1 MLVLTACHIRHR
13 LQVLTYELAQ
23 NTVALAVQDAHA
35 RHSYKYRIV
44 DEVLH
49 SVKSFVA
56 THATHVKI
64 LTEVELVRVDSL
76 SCLTTDGKRCRLCRL
91 GLLDGML
98 KPRRLHLRSHV
109 AKHHSCLLALHRL
122 HSAHSCQTT
131 HTHRVARSKRLL
143 LGTRR
148 RCRQF
153 RTDSSWLACVLLLL
167 LLTLLAALLAFHY
180 LAHLLLNKVVGRL
193 SVNLADILLEGVQ
206 LFTQTLR
213 LLLLSLTLAY
223 LAYGI
228 LDIAIALFEQFLS
241 LLLCLSQYV
250 LAFLRKFLYLFLVFC
265 NGLLQVF
272 LALVHTLSFV
282 LPVAFVAYYV
292 LQILVALYIVRPYD
306 GARLAYH
313 LIGYARLACNL
324 YRKRRTGLTYC
335 QLKQRSH
342 LMAVVQ
348 HGTIGYAVVRV
359 GIMLQ
364 VLIVGG
370 YHAPSMLLHKL
381 VEHSLSHG
389 SAYLRLS
396 TRTKLVDK
404 QQRCLASPTHH
415 VLHIEQV
422 R

>member
-1 MLVLTACHIRHR
+1 
-13 LQVLTYELAQ
+13 
-23 NTVALAVQDAHA
+23 
-35 RHSYKYRIV
+35 
-44 DEVLH
+44 
-49 SVKSFVA
+49 
-56 THATHVKI
+56 
-64 LTEVELVRVDSL
+64 
-76 SCLTTDGKRCRLCRL
+76 
-91 GLLDGML
+91 ML

-131 HTHRVARSKRLL
+131 HTHRVASSKHLL
-143 LGTRR
+143 LGTGCRR
-148 RCRQF
+148 WQF
-153 RTDSSWLACVLLLL
+153 GSDRSWFAGVLLLL
-167 LLTLLAALLAFHY
+167 LLALLAALLAFHY

-213 LLLLSLTLAY
+213 LFLFRLTLTY

-228 LDIAIALFEQFLS
+228 LDIAVALLEQFLR

-250 LAFLRKFLYLFLVFC
+250 LAFLRKFLYIFFIFSDS
-265 NGLLQVF
+265 LLQVF

-292 LQILVALYIVRPYD
+292 LQILVALNVVRPYD

-313 LIGYARLACNL
+313 LIGYARLARNL

-348 HGTIGYAVVRV
+348 HGTIGNAVVRV

-381 VEHSLSHG
+381 VEHSLG
-389 SAYLRLS
+389 YGTAYLRLG

-422 R
+422 G